1 MPVYTVSSFS
11 ALTDVK
17 EYEVHVEGLQDEHG
31 AIANV
36 HFGELGGAKQ
46 NISSAD
52 VLSVLPLVQALDE
65 LNSSLQNRCP
75 LARMLCYRI
84 YRKRNC
90 LPLPPQLNL
99 I

>member
-52 VLSVLPLVQALDE
+52 VFI
-65 LNSSLQNRCP
+65 SSAIGTGLGRTEFEP
-75 LARMLCYRI
+75 SE
-84 YRKRNC
+84 
-90 LPLPPQLNL
+90 
-99 I
+99 